1 MIVFKYLSRQILQT
15 AAVVTSVLLF
25 VVLTGRFVQY
35 LAEAIAGEK
44 APDILLLL
52 MLYRIPEFLL
62 VIVPLAFFLA
72 VILAFGR
79 MYGDNEMVVLM
90 SAGYSQSRLLMNVM
104 GIAALITVLMAVL
117 AFYLAPMGLKES
129 EQISLAQDELTEVD
143 LIVAGQFQT
152 FGGGE
157 RVTYAERI
165 LSASGGERELAN
177 VFVALT
183 PAGQASGE
191 PPRIILADSARPEI
205 DEATGARF
213 MRLENVLQYDG
224 TPGSGGFR
232 VGQFDAQAIRLPPPP
247 EFDEVL
253 EESTLSTWSLLYS
266 DDIAHRAELQWR
278 ISVLLLIPVIALIAV
293 PMSRVSPRQGRFTKL
308 LPAVLVY
315 IGYFI
320 ALEFCRDRMADGD
333 LSPAFGLWWVHG
345 LFAAAGTVLFRADPE
360 GFRLRLPQSA

>member
-1 MIVFKYLSRQILQT
+1 
-15 AAVVTSVLLF
+15 
-25 VVLTGRFVQY
+25 
-35 LAEAIAGEK
+35 
-44 APDILLLL
+44 
-52 MLYRIPEFLL
+52 
-62 VIVPLAFFLA
+62 
-72 VILAFGR
+72 
-79 MYGDNEMVVLM
+79 
-90 SAGYSQSRLLMNVM
+90 
-104 GIAALITVLMAVL
+104 LITVLMAVL

-152 FGGGE
+152 FGGGQ

-278 ISVLLLIPVIALIAV
+278 ISMLLLIPVIALIAV

-345 LFAAAGTVLFRADPE
+345 LFAAAGTVLFRAGPE

>member
-52 MLYRIPEFLL
+52 MLFRIPEFLL

-72 VILAFGR
+72 VILALGR

-104 GIAALITVLMAVL
+104 GIAALITALMAVL
-117 AFYLAPMGLKES
+117 ALYLAPMGLKES

-224 TPGSGGFR
+224 TPGSG
-232 VGQFDAQAIRLPPPP
+232 
-247 EFDEVL
+247 
-253 EESTLSTWSLLYS
+253 
-266 DDIAHRAELQWR
+266 R
-278 ISVLLLIPVIALIAV
+278 IV
-293 PMSRVSPRQGRFTKL
+293 QNCNG
-308 LPAVLVY
+308 
-315 IGYFI
+315 
-320 ALEFCRDRMADGD
+320 
-333 LSPAFGLWWVHG
+333 AFLCC
-345 LFAAAGTVLFRADPE
+345 F
-360 GFRLRLPQSA
+360 